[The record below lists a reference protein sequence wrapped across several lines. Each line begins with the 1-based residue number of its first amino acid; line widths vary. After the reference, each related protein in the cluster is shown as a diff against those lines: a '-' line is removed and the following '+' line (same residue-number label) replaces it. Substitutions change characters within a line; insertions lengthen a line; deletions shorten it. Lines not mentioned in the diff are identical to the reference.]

1 VILLKKPA
9 RQSDPCGG
17 SGPAAGRNFQ
27 RVSTLV
33 LLCIVF
39 GGFSL
44 WISGFGN
51 PFYYLDA
58 ALLDQMLRWRCQ
70 TGLAPPVDPHVVHLD
85 ITSEDLRSLSSLTA
99 EYQNAAQLIREATGL
114 GAKAIA
120 LDIVFERGT
129 ADDAQPILDAIDAAQ
144 RNNSVVLVGEAMVSE
159 SSDTIK
165 HSFSSAVR
173 PPLAGIINVEPDA
186 DGVFRRYLLVRNRS
200 SELEPSFAL
209 ATYLAWRGID
219 WEKDVKFPAPGLVTW
234 PELRADYLGIE
245 WRTASIHPV
254 LENFRSSWQGSSGFR
269 HYSVAQL
276 HQDYVAAQKAVTGN
290 VVRGANSKPLAD
302 CIVLVSYVGSGIGDL
317 AQTPLGHDQPRVL
330 LHSTALNDLIQNSF
344 LVEPSGVLAPVPVA
358 LLIPL
363 GFPLGFC
370 RRTRSLIAFWL
381 IGIFGLLLV
390 GFTFVCFSHIV
401 IPAGAMAVIWS
412 IAIGAEVL
420 RRRLFPARYGV
431 TSVQGGNDLGSLP
444 RVFISANSEDYPDA
458 GKVYRFLI
466 SRGIPTFLSNESL
479 PQLGRSDY
487 RKEIDRALDSCQ
499 HMIVVTSSVG
509 NALSTWVEA
518 EWGIFVN
525 EQRSGRKRGNLIT
538 VTTKTFET
546 GKLPPALRSNEIIR
560 LEEKT
565 LEKIAGYVSRDQG
578 QRAMPS

>member
-1 VILLKKPA
+1 MILSKKNA
-9 RQSDPCGG
+9 RETDP
-17 SGPAAGRNFQ
+17 SSLSLAAANGKFGQ
-27 RVSTLV
+27 VSTLA

-44 WISGFGN
+44 WISAFGD
-51 PFYYLDA
+51 PFDYVDTT
-58 ALLDQMLRWRCQ
+58 LLDQMLRWRYQ
-70 TGLAPPVDPHVVHLD
+70 TGLAQPVDPHVVHLD
-85 ITSEDLRSLSSLTA
+85 ITSEDLRPLSSLTA
-99 EYQNAAQLIREATGL
+99 EYENAATLIREATAL
-114 GAKAIA
+114 GAKAVA

-129 ADDAQPILDAIDAAQ
+129 ADDAQPILDAVDAAQ
-144 RNNSVVLVGEAMVSE
+144 RNNAVVLVGEAMVSGP
-159 SSDTIK
+159 SDTIK

-173 PPLAGIINVEPDA
+173 PPPSGVINVEPDA
-186 DGVFRRYLLVRNRS
+186 DGVFRRYVLVRNGS

-209 ATYLAWRGID
+209 VTYLAWRGID

-234 PELRADYLGIE
+234 PELRDDYSGVE
-245 WRTASIHPV
+245 WRTASVHPV
-254 LENFRSSWQGSSGFR
+254 LENFRSSWQGSSAFR

-276 HQDYVAAQKAVTGN
+276 HQDYVVAQKAVTGN
-290 VVRGANSKPLAD
+290 VAQAANAKPLAD
-302 CIVLVSYVGSGIGDL
+302 CIILVSYVGSGVGDL
-317 AQTPLGHDQPRVL
+317 SQTPLGHDQPRAI
-330 LHSTALNDLIQNSF
+330 LHSTALNDLIQDSF
-344 LVEPSGVLAPVPVA
+344 LVEPSGLLAALPVA
-358 LLIPL
+358 SLIPL
-363 GFPLGFC
+363 GLPLAFC

-390 GFTFVCFSHIV
+390 GFTFICFSHMV

-412 IAIGAEVL
+412 IAIVAETV
-420 RRRLFPARYGV
+420 RRRIFPARDRIAN
-431 TSVQGGNDLGSLP
+431 VQGVNDLGSQP
-444 RVFISANSEDYPDA
+444 RVFISAKSEDYQDA
-458 GKVYRFLI
+458 GKVYQFLT

-479 PQLGRSDY
+479 PNLGRSDY

-560 LEEKT
+560 LEHKT
-565 LEKIAGYVSRDQG
+565 LEKIAGYVSRDQV
-578 QRAMPS
+578 QTEMPS